1 MNSNNSNNS
10 KIAPIGNVSL
20 YYSNNPLGYWSWRRE
35 NRKGQLADL
44 AGIIRRNPQ
53 WLFRPDHRR
62 MLKAMFTRIT
72 TGRVP
77 GRFFPTGYPLR
88 VCGQRPPRT
97 RGLENLFDID
107 QGHHAKD

>member
-1 MNSNNSNNS
+1 MTLQTCSF
-10 KIAPIGNVSL
+10 
-20 YYSNNPLGYWSWRRE
+20 RRGGVALHP
-35 NRKGQLADL
+35 KGCATRNTPSTRYCCNTVAQHLRNTPQQLADL

-88 VCGQRPPRT
+88 VCQQST
-97 RGLENLFDID
+97 RSVYDTKC
-107 QGHHAKD
+107 HMT